1 MRLSGSHQTP
11 ELINISNGM
20 VQRNGSFSWSNIQQL
35 LENKLCQRISSS
47 VRTLYMCL
55 FIYPC
60 GLHVFPARLLIHDL
74 SLGPRSNITHFI
86 HPLWIMAHQEGYKCF
101 TKNTTDWLLMLM
113 PFARHCGMVYWWV
126 TNTDTSLT
134 EGSQR
139 RLIKYGVILLCRLI
153 SGSSQDYT
161 CSPGKEENNMG
172 LFSWSN
178 FLCSVLGN
186 ILSFPALKL

>member
-1 MRLSGSHQTP
+1 MWKSSREVVHHSYSVGWVLFVILSIVLRMRLSGSHQTP

-126 TNTDTSLT
+126 TNTDTSN
-134 EGSQR
+134 G
-139 RLIKYGVILLCRLI
+139 RLAKMV
-153 SGSSQDYT
+153 
-161 CSPGKEENNMG
+161 N
-172 LFSWSN
+172 
-178 FLCSVLGN
+178 
-186 ILSFPALKL
+186 